1 MKKFFVFISC
11 VLCLT
16 SCSVLRKSTA
26 TTMDVNASLSS
37 KNKADLVV
45 SNNKISYTY
54 TPNKQDRKAGMKH
67 VIDNAVAAA
76 LKANDNA
83 DVLVQKQHEVVY
95 KVYMFGRKKIRTVTV
110 TGYPATFANFK
121 SIEK

>member
-1 MKKFFVFISC
+1 MKKVLVFISC

-16 SCSVLRKSTA
+16 SCSILRKSTA
-26 TTMDVNASLSS
+26 STIDVNSSISS

-45 SNNKISYTY
+45 SSNKISYTY
-54 TPNKQDRKAGMKH
+54 TPNKQDRKAGMRH

-76 LKANDNA
+76 LKANGNA

-95 KVYMFGRKKIRTVTV
+95 KVYLFGRKKIRTVTV
-110 TGYPATFANFK
+110 TGYPATFSNFQ
-121 SIEK
+121 SVEK

>member
-1 MKKFFVFISC
+1 
-11 VLCLT
+11 
-16 SCSVLRKSTA
+16 
-26 TTMDVNASLSS
+26 MDVNSSISS

-45 SNNKISYTY
+45 SSNKISYTY
-54 TPNKQDRKAGMKH
+54 TPNKQDRKAGMRH

-76 LKANDNA
+76 LKANGNA

-110 TGYPATFANFK
+110 TGYPATFSNFQ
-121 SIEK
+121 SVEK